1 MRDASHN
8 HNTPNAS
15 SHKSIMTP
23 ADKETLKT
31 LLARIGRR
39 WWGVVPGSRIVKSS
53 TAPADLTMRPPV
65 TSGLL

>member
-8 HNTPNAS
+8 HKARNAS
-15 SHKSIMTP
+15 SHRSIMTP

-39 WWGVVPGSRIVKSS
+39 LWGVVPCSHIVKSS
-53 TAPADLTMRPPV
+53 TALPT
-65 TSGLL
+65 

>member
-1 MRDASHN
+1 
-8 HNTPNAS
+8 
-15 SHKSIMTP
+15 MTA

-39 WWGVVPGSRIVKSS
+39 LWGVVPGSRIVKSS
-53 TAPADLTMRPPV
+53 TAPADLTMRLPG